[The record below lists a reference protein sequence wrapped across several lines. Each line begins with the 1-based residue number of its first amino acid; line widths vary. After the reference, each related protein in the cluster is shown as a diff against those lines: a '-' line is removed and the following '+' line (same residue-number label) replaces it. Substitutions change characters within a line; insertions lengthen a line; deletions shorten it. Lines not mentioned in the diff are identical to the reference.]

1 VIRSLERAMADEG
14 KKPLGRILLQQRAVS
29 AADLEKALADRSSAE
44 PLATRLTESGALSE
58 LAALKGLS
66 EQAGVP
72 GLDLS
77 QVCIRLADLA
87 LLPRQLAFMHRVLP
101 VLVRDERLFVAMA
114 APGDQAVVDE
124 VQFITGKRVFAYIA
138 LSGPLTRVL
147 TAAYDMYER
156 GEAFYVGPSCPAEVR
171 RLAGVADPTPAFG
184 MSATPRAIDPVA
196 GGADAAA
203 EVAAIAGPAAAVEGT
218 LRPES
223 AGAATPSQV
232 VVVDD
237 AMGKMVGADEL
248 SYASFGD
255 DDRDNSVVEPLP
267 GAAPT
272 PATAAGMRT
281 LLVVDDEAAI
291 RLLVRRI
298 FGERGFLVV
307 EASAGLEA
315 LQVIKERKPD
325 VIVLDAMLPEL
336 HGFEIAR
343 RVRGSELYGNI
354 PIVMVSAV
362 YRGWR
367 FAEDLRQSYGVDAYL
382 EKPFE
387 ISALCAAVE
396 TALSR
401 GQVRPDLERI
411 SIEAEKKLRAGIA
424 AYRGG
429 DLEKAMDELRAGVQ
443 LDPLAY
449 RLHFH
454 LGLLYGK
461 VGRIYDAIGELEL
474 ALQVNGRQY
483 QAHKNLAVLYQ
494 KAGFRHKAVES
505 WERALRAAP
514 DEETRQT
521 VREHLLGLL

>member
-1 VIRSLERAMADEG
+1 MADEG

-29 AADLEKALADRSSAE
+29 AADLEKALSDRSSIV
-44 PLATRLTESGALSE
+44 PLATRLTESGAVSE
-58 LAALKGLS
+58 LAALKALS

-87 LLPRQLAFMHRVLP
+87 RLPRELAFMHRVLP
-101 VLVRDERLFVAMA
+101 VLVRDERIFVAMA
-114 APGDQAVVDE
+114 APGDRAVVDE

-147 TAAYDMYER
+147 TAAYDMHER

-171 RLAGVADPTPAFG
+171 RLAGVADPTPATG
-184 MSATPRAIDPVA
+184 LPATAPEPEPAGAPV
-196 GGADAAA
+196 
-203 EVAAIAGPAAAVEGT
+203 VFGPAAAVEGT

-223 AGAATPSQV
+223 GPDTPPQA

-267 GAAPT
+267 GAVPT
-272 PATAAGMRT
+272 PAAGAGMRT
-281 LLVVDDEAAI
+281 MLVVDDEPAI
-291 RLLVRRI
+291 RKLVRRI
-298 FGERGFLVV
+298 FIDRGFHVI
-307 EASAGLEA
+307 EAGAGLEA
-315 LQVIKERKPD
+315 LKLIKERKPD

-387 ISALCAAVE
+387 VPALLAAVE

-401 GQVRPDLERI
+401 GQVRPDVERI
-411 SIEAEKKLRAGIA
+411 STEAEKKLRAGIA
-424 AYRGG
+424 AYRAG
-429 DLEKAMDELRAGVQ
+429 DLEKAMTELQAGVR

-461 VGRIYDAIGELEL
+461 AGRIYDAIGELEL
-474 ALQVNGRQY
+474 ALQVNGRQF
-483 QAHKNLAVLYQ
+483 QALKNLAVLYQ
-494 KAGFRHKAVES
+494 KAGFRNKAVES
-505 WERALRAAP
+505 WERALRTAP

>member
-1 VIRSLERAMADEG
+1 MADEG

-29 AADLEKALADRSSAE
+29 AADLEKALSDRSSAE
-44 PLATRLTESGALSE
+44 PLATKLTESGAVSE
-58 LAALKGLS
+58 LAALKALS

-72 GLDLS
+72 GLDLA
-77 QVCIRLADLA
+77 QICIRLSDLA
-87 LLPRQLAFMHRVLP
+87 LLPRELAFLHRVLP
-101 VLVRDERLFVAMA
+101 VLVRDDRIFVAMA
-114 APGDQAVVDE
+114 APGDRAVVDE

-147 TAAYDMYER
+147 NAAYDMHQR
-156 GEAFYVGPSCPAEVR
+156 GEAFYVGPSCPAETR
-171 RLAGVADPTPAFG
+171 RLAGLADPTPALG
-184 MSATPRAIDPVA
+184 LPATPSESP
-196 GGADAAA
+196 AAPSTA
-203 EVAAIAGPAAAVEGT
+203 PSPGTTAATGEVGPGAAVEQS

-223 AGAATPSQV
+223 RAPETPPA

-267 GAAPT
+267 GAAPA
-272 PATAAGMRT
+272 PAGGLRT

-291 RLLVRRI
+291 RKLVKRI
-298 FGERGFLVV
+298 FGERGFQVI
-307 EASAGLEA
+307 EAGAGLEA
-315 LQVIKERKPD
+315 LKLIKERKPD

-354 PIVMVSAV
+354 PMVMVSAV

-367 FAEDLRQSYGVDAYL
+367 FAEDLRQGYGVDAYL

-387 ISALCAAVE
+387 VPDLVAAVE

-401 GQVRPDLERI
+401 GQARPDVERI
-411 SIEAEKKLRAGIA
+411 SAEAEKKLRAGIA
-424 AYRGG
+424 AYRAG
-429 DLEKAMDELRAGVQ
+429 DLDKAMVELRAGVQ

-461 VGRIYDAIGELEL
+461 AGRIYDAIGELEL
-474 ALQVNGRQY
+474 AVQVNGRQF
-483 QAHKNLAVLYQ
+483 QALKNLAVLYQ
-494 KAGFRHKAVES
+494 KAGFRNKAVES